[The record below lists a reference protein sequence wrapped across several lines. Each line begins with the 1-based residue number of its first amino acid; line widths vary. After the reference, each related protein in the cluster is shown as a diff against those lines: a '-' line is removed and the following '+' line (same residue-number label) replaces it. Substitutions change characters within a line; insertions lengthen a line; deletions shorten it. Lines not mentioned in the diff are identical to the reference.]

1 VVVTLGALLVTART
15 GGTDRWTAGRI
26 VAVAGFGALALFV
39 LVVLLRHLAGID
51 DEAPSIAAGLASDP
65 EQRRLL
71 TRWLQRARWAR
82 WVGGFCGLLA
92 WLLATNGKADVLVFG
107 TAGIAAGA
115 VVAELHHLRRARG
128 PRNARLE
135 VRTVDDYLLNY
146 DAGRMSLVAGVAAI
160 VALATVWS
168 SRTRVGTW
176 WAIAA
181 LVVVGLCRVAQW
193 RVATR
198 ARPALSPTLT
208 RADDLVRELA
218 ICRGLARPATFLA
231 LALLARAA
239 FALRPTLGLA
249 GSLLGF
255 AAWCYAFTLWWHNRR
270 LGLDFLRDEMRRP
283 ILS

>member
-1 VVVTLGALLVTART
+1 
-15 GGTDRWTAGRI
+15 
-26 VAVAGFGALALFV
+26 
-39 LVVLLRHLAGID
+39 
-51 DEAPSIAAGLASDP
+51 
-65 EQRRLL
+65 
-71 TRWLQRARWAR
+71 
-82 WVGGFCGLLA
+82 
-92 WLLATNGKADVLVFG
+92 
-107 TAGIAAGA
+107 
-115 VVAELHHLRRARG
+115 
-128 PRNARLE
+128 
-135 VRTVDDYLLNY
+135 
-146 DAGRMSLVAGVAAI
+146 
-160 VALATVWS
+160 
-168 SRTRVGTW
+168 
-176 WAIAA
+176 
-181 LVVVGLCRVAQW
+181 
-193 RVATR
+193 VATR